1 MQNNTKQTLK
11 IYVKSSAKYKWS
23 LFFIVFSILASS
35 ILEVINPL
43 FYKKFFDILATAT
56 DISAVQP
63 DLIKT
68 LLTIAGINL
77 ISWSFWRVSIFTA
90 NFLESAVL
98 SDLANFC
105 FSILHKHSFSF
116 FNNNFFGSLTKKV
129 NRFTRSYESIID
141 RCLWEFLPLITS
153 SIVIFIVLFNR
164 SIYLGGALLIW
175 MIIFLSLNFLF
186 IKYKIKYDIA
196 RSEMDSKVTGLL
208 ADGITNHSTI
218 SLFCGL
224 NNEKKSFFSLNEK
237 LRKLRNFV
245 WNINAYFQA
254 FQSLLMLGLEFGIFF
269 IAIKL
274 KEQNIITLGDF
285 VLIQTYLIQI
295 FSKMWNFGHI
305 LQKIYEDLADA
316 DEMTDI
322 ILLKPEIEDSNN
334 AKDLKI
340 SDGLIEFKNV
350 DFSYHNNKV
359 LLNNFNLTVKSNE
372 RLALVGH
379 SGAGKTTVIKLLLR
393 MHEVTNGEILI
404 DSQNISQVTQTSL
417 WENISLVPQDPSLFH
432 RTLME
437 NIRYGKPSATDEEV
451 ITAAKFAHCDEFITN
466 LPQGYN
472 TYVGERGVKLSGGE
486 RQRVAIAR
494 AILRNAPIL
503 VLDEATS
510 SLDSLSERLIQDALD
525 FLMKDK
531 TVIVVAH
538 RLSTIMKMD
547 RIIVIQNGAIL
558 EQGTHN
564 ELLKSADGNYKKMW
578 EMQAGGFIK

>member
-1 MQNNTKQTLK
+1 MKNNTKETLR
-11 IYVKSSAKYKWS
+11 IYLRSSAKYKAS
-23 LFFIVFSILASS
+23 VFFIVFSILASS

-56 DISAVQP
+56 DISAVQS

-98 SDLANFC
+98 SDLANYC
-105 FSILHKHSFSF
+105 FAILHKHSFSF
-116 FNNNFFGSLTKKV
+116 FNNNFVGSLTKKV
-129 NRFTRSYESIID
+129 NRFVHSYESIID

-224 NNEKKSFFSLNEK
+224 KNEKKSFFGLNEK

-274 KEQNIITLGDF
+274 KAQNIITLGDF

-322 ILLKPEIEDSNN
+322 LLEQPGIQDIPN

-340 SDGLIEFKNV
+340 TNGKIEFKDVGFN
-350 DFSYHNNKV
+350 YHNNKT
-359 LLNNFNLTVKSNE
+359 LLNNFNLVVKPHE

-379 SGAGKTTVIKLLLR
+379 SGAGKTTVIKLLIR
-393 MHEVTNGEILI
+393 MHEITSGEILI
-404 DSQNISQVTQTSL
+404 DNQNISQVTQNSL

-451 ITAAKFAHCDEFITN
+451 ITAAKLAHCDEFITN
-466 LPQGYN
+466 LPLGYN

-510 SLDSLSERLIQDALD
+510 SLDSVSERLIQDALD
-525 FLMKDK
+525 WLMKDK

-547 RIIVIQNGAIL
+547 RIIVIENGAIS

-564 ELLKSADGNYKKMW
+564 ELLQNKSGNYKKMW